1 MRELE
6 DEATKLADSIR
17 GKTVKVVRRH
27 RPAEVLIEFDD
38 GARLFINA
46 IPDRLEFSITEAT

>member
-6 DEATKLADSIR
+6 DEATKLTDSIR

-27 RPAEVLIEFDD
+27 RSAEVLIEFND

-46 IPDRLEFSITEAT
+46 PDRLEFSITEAT

>member
-6 DEATKLADSIR
+6 DEATKLTDSIR

-27 RPAEVLIEFDD
+27 RSAEVLIEFDD
-38 GARLFINA
+38 CTPLFINA
-46 IPDRLEFSITEAT
+46 IPDRLEFSDAT